1 MKMNRLLL
9 AFILLTVIFT
19 PAEALSDDF
28 RYPSLAYRNTGGMT
42 KLDTDFFT
50 LMKRLKGD
58 MPLTPQKIVDAGI
71 ELKSSRVNDWG
82 LILTKI
88 NSVQLNDGTIL
99 APIELHASVKTPY
112 SDTFFCFSIKVRKFT
127 RKEASNNLGN
137 SKLISPPMGHSYREE
152 FTYRIDVGKYN
163 YHILFGCTQQAPDI
177 LSGMSFD
184 SSEEP
189 PPPPPTGFYKGSED
203 SATP

>member
-28 RYPSLAYRNTGGMT
+28 RYPGLAYRNTGGMT

-50 LMKRLKGD
+50 LMKRLKDD
-58 MPLTPQKIVDAGI
+58 MPLTPQKIVDAGF

-88 NSVQLNDGTIL
+88 NPVQLNDGTIL
-99 APIELHASVKTPY
+99 APIELHASVKMPY
-112 SDTFFCFSIKVRKFT
+112 SNTFFTVSTKPRKFT
-127 RKEASNNLGN
+127 HEDVARNFEEP
-137 SKLISPPMGHSYREE
+137 KLVGVPMLHPKRIEYIYR
-152 FTYRIDVGKYN
+152 TDIGKYN
-163 YHILFGCTQQAPDI
+163 IQFYYTEQEPDI
-177 LSGMSFD
+177 LDGMSFD

-189 PPPPPTGFYKGSED
+189 PPPPPTGFYKGSKD